1 MSGQP
6 RSDDDDN
13 DLLEYSVIYTDRA
26 KNLMAASF
34 SQAFK
39 DISTELCAV
48 YQADHCVLIPGSGSY
63 AMEAVVGQFARHKS
77 EPNYQPC
84 LVIRNGYFSF
94 RWSDIWDW
102 VFPSTCGRSPE
113 LKVVKATAVGEPGD
127 QHRPSFQPPTLEA
140 AVAQIKEHQPCVVFA
155 PHVET
160 SDGIL
165 LSDDYIKALADA
177 THANGGPDAIFVL
190 DCIASGNLWAKMK
203 DLGVDVLITAPQK
216 GWTSPA
222 SVGIALMS
230 ARAKDIMN
238 KKVRGHSFCCNLSK
252 WSQVADKYA
261 TPGGFMY
268 HTTLPTDALMTFRD
282 VILETKKAGLEQ
294 LQTKTVELGTR
305 VRAVLE
311 SKGFQSVAA
320 DGCQAPTVVVSY
332 MRGGA
337 LGEQDKTI
345 AAKFKKHGIQ
355 IAAGVPLKI
364 DEPWGGDSGGPPTF
378 RIGLFGLDKLQDVD
392 KAVKVFEDAL
402 DKVLAED
409 L

>member
-1 MSGQP
+1 MS
-6 RSDDDDN
+6 D

-39 DISTELCAV
+39 DISNELCDV

-63 AMEAVVGQFARHKS
+63 AMEAVLGQFARHKS
-77 EPNYQPC
+77 EPDYKPC

-94 RWSDIWDW
+94 RWSDIWEW
-102 VFPSTCGRSPE
+102 VFPAACGRSPE
-113 LKVVKATAVGEPGD
+113 LKVVKALAVEKGDRPAFEPPAVG
-127 QHRPSFQPPTLEA
+127 TV
-140 AVAQIKEHQPCVVFA
+140 VAHIKEHAPAVVFA

-160 SDGIL
+160 SDGMM
-165 LSDDYIKALADA
+165 LSDDYIRTVAAA
-177 THANGGPDAIFVL
+177 THAGDPDAIFVL
-190 DCIASGNLWAKMK
+190 DCIASGNMWTNMK

-222 SVGIALMS
+222 CVGIALMS
-230 ARAKDIMN
+230 ARAKEIMN

-252 WSQVADKYA
+252 WSNVADKYA
-261 TPGGFMY
+261 APGGFMY
-268 HTTLPTDALMTFRD
+268 HTTLPTDALMTFRN
-282 VILETKKAGLEQ
+282 VILETKQAGLEH
-294 LQTKTVELGTR
+294 LRTKTMELGTR

-311 SKGFQSVAA
+311 SKGFRSVAA
-320 DGCQAPTVVVSY
+320 EGCQAPTVVVSY
-332 MRGGA
+332 MRGP
-337 LGEQDKTI
+337 QDAAI
-345 AAKFKKHGIQ
+345 AGKFKKHGIQ

-364 DEPWGGDSGGPPTF
+364 DEPWGADGGPPTF

-402 DKVLAED
+402 DKVLAEE
-409 L
+409 